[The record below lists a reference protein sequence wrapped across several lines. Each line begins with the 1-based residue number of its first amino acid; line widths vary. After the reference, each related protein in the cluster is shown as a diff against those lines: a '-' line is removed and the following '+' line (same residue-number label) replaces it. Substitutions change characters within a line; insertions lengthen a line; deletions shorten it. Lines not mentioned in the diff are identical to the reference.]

1 MITNWGG
8 GDYQL
13 RSAQAAKHIWVA
25 VITRWG
31 ILVSPPRW
39 RMSYSVPK
47 VSSSKHFFSLNVQ
60 IVSND
65 RYIYDVD
72 CGWPGS
78 THDARVWRASNARVH
93 LELDRSRFLI
103 AADSAYP
110 TSLKVMKHWNQWN
123 SCDTNGAMETP
134 HHGNASPRK
143 CLKKKRKPL
152 KNRFFLRRFRNFCK
166 KNGNPSKPSFWG
178 VSSFFWGVS

>member
-1 MITNWGG
+1 
-8 GDYQL
+8 
-13 RSAQAAKHIWVA
+13 
-25 VITRWG
+25 
-31 ILVSPPRW
+31 
-39 RMSYSVPK
+39 MSYSVPK

-110 TSLKVMKHWNQWN
+110 TSLKVMKH
-123 SCDTNGAMETP
+123 
-134 HHGNASPRK
+134 
-143 CLKKKRKPL
+143 
-152 KNRFFLRRFRNFCK
+152 
-166 KNGNPSKPSFWG
+166 
-178 VSSFFWGVS
+178 